1 MTEGVWPEGAELK
14 SILPIPMVAEF
25 SMFSASLMKACIVQK
40 KLLLPVL
47 WIRIREKIIPYPG
60 QLRIRNEF

>member
-25 SMFSASLMKACIVQK
+25 NMFSASLMKACRVQK
-40 KLLLPVL
+40 KIIIITSGVDPDLVKNSF
-47 WIRIREKIIPYPG
+47 RIRAAPDPK
-60 QLRIRNEF
+60 

>member
-25 SMFSASLMKACIVQK
+25 SMFSASLMKACRVQK
-40 KLLLPVL
+40 K
-47 WIRIREKIIPYPG
+47 IIIITSVVDPDPG
-60 QLRIRNEF
+60 KNFSGSGPAPDPK